1 MVKNSTQRCCIYE
14 MDESEVDAKRTKGVH
29 AGRQLHI
36 GSALFSARIA
46 LQVGF
51 RAYSCCCVFGFLSFL
66 ARLFLVVVGERF
78 NLYKL

>member
-1 MVKNSTQRCCIYE
+1 

-46 LQVGF
+46 LQK
-51 RAYSCCCVFGFLSFL
+51 AIAPITQLSPTSL
-66 ARLFLVVVGERF
+66 PESKTDTLDTSDWHDA
-78 NLYKL
+78 